1 MIRRYRN
8 LLIEIGGHLVA
19 VLLPLYMNPYARQS
33 MELDKFQF
41 LLWVTLGMLLVALA
55 ALVLEVGE
63 RKNRHEIWKIILNKI
78 KLLRD
83 NNPLLVP
90 VLTYAG
96 VYILAAA
103 LSIDPASSWWGLN
116 SAQGTATV
124 MGCILFFILLV
135 SAIREQKQIDR
146 LVTSLIIG
154 SVPVAIYGWVQFL
167 GFDPLDW
174 ISGSI
179 SQVHSTLG
187 YSLFLGSYLV
197 LIIPF
202 SLSRLISGWRG
213 AAYSIWG
220 YGIVLLLQVTCL
232 LFTLARGA
240 WLGFTLGSLLLILLL
255 AYRWRLTKLLL
266 VSLSFAFIAG
276 ILLILLNTGFTRSAA
291 DRFEWLSSSRI
302 MQARAVSNN
311 ERLTLW
317 RYTLPMIAARPWL
330 GYGPESF
337 SSAFSIVN
345 PDVANSVLEEIDPWD
360 PHNWSLYH
368 LTAVGLLG
376 FLAFI
381 WLQVRFFTK
390 CISALRRNKTQDLQ
404 IIIAAVLS
412 AGTAYLIQAQF
423 NPTAITPAAIYWLV
437 LALGAVL
444 SSNKIVNASDND
456 SSIDIKS

>member
-55 ALVLEVGE
+55 AFVLEVGE
-63 RKNRHEIWKIILNKI
+63 SRNWHEIWQITLNKI
-78 KLLRD
+78 KLLREY
-83 NNPLLVP
+83 NPLLVS
-90 VLTYAG
+90 VLVYAAI
-96 VYILAAA
+96 YILAAA

-116 SAQGTATV
+116 SAQGTPTV
-124 MGCILFFILLV
+124 MCCILFFILLV
-135 SAIREQKQIDR
+135 SAIRDQKQIDR

-179 SQVHSTLG
+179 SLVHSTLG

-202 SLSRLISGWRG
+202 SLSRLIAGWRG

-220 YGIVLLLQVTCL
+220 YGFVLLLQVTCL

-240 WLGFTLGSLLLILLL
+240 WVGFTLSSLLLILLL
-255 AYRWRLTKLLL
+255 AYRWRRTKLVLL
-266 VSLSFAFIAG
+266 SLAFVLIAG
-276 ILLILLNTGFTRSAA
+276 TMFILLNTGFTRSAA

-302 MQARAVSNN
+302 LQARAVSNN

-317 RYTLPMIAARPWL
+317 RYTLPMITARPWM
-330 GYGPESF
+330 GYGPETF
-337 SSAFSIVN
+337 SSAFWIVY
-345 PDVANSVLEEIDPWD
+345 PDGAHTVLQKIDPWD
-360 PHNWSLYH
+360 PHNWFLYH
-368 LTAVGLLG
+368 LTAVGVLG
-376 FLAFI
+376 FLAFV
-381 WLQVRFFTK
+381 WLQVRFFFE
-390 CISALRRNKTQDLQ
+390 CITSLLR
-404 IIIAAVLS
+404 
-412 AGTAYLIQAQF
+412 
-423 NPTAITPAAIYWLV
+423 
-437 LALGAVL
+437 
-444 SSNKIVNASDND
+444 
-456 SSIDIKS
+456 